1 MKARAAARK
10 QRDKWKMKRWYT
22 IRAPRHPWDF
32 KQIGETI
39 GESDEHIMGRVY
51 EMTLQEFNG
60 DFTKM
65 HIILRFRVTEVVG
78 RDALTTFIGHHHQ
91 TDHTR
96 RQIRRYRGK
105 VDDVVDVVSTDGYL
119 VRLKPLIIT
128 QKRVQTS
135 VKQAMRSKAAEV
147 IRAFAS
153 KNTFSKIQESIL
165 GGELEVE
172 ILNGVKPIYPVK
184 SVAIHKS
191 QLLQEGVTNEKGPT
205 LDDIHADEARQ
216 EAELK
221 AKKAAAIAAAMD
233 GEEAEEEVAEA
244 PSILDAAEALE
255 PASEKTEAAPAE
267 EEVVEEVVEEVP
279 ETTNEK
285 TNVQDET
292 PELNFSNLYERM
304 EAINKQMK
312 DLDRERR
319 NIFKQLSRVHTKEVK
334 AARKNRRSGNSNRG
348 SKEPSG
354 FNRPQ
359 PVPKEFT
366 VEPWNCDKDEEL
378 PRTVLTKKVYD
389 YVKGKG
395 LQDPADKRIIHPDS
409 TLKKLFHLKKG
420 QNIEF
425 KTFQTFMARLYKGET
440 VSEGEGD
447 EEDFGEEY

>member
-1 MKARAAARK
+1 MAKKVSARARAVARK
-10 QRDKWKMKRWYT
+10 QRDKWKLKRWYT

-39 GESDEHIMGRVY
+39 GESDEHIMGRIY

-78 RDALTTFIGHHHQ
+78 QDALTTFIGHHHQ

-135 VKQAMRSKAAEV
+135 VKQAMRAKAAEV

-165 GGELEVE
+165 GGELEGE
-172 ILNGVKPIYPVK
+172 ILNAVKPIYPVK

-191 QLLQEGVTNEKGPT
+191 QLLQEGVVNESGPT
-205 LDDIHADEARQ
+205 LDDIHADESRQ

-233 GEEAEEEVAEA
+233 GEEVEEEAAEEA

-255 PASEKTEAAPAE
+255 PASEKTEAPAKEAPAAE
-267 EEVVEEVVEEVP
+267 EEVAEEVAEEAPAAEADYSSMTVA
-279 ETTNEK
+279 
-285 TNVQDET
+285 
-292 PELNFSNLYERM
+292 EL
-304 EAINKQMK
+304 
-312 DLDRERR
+312 
-319 NIFKQLSRVHTKEVK
+319 KELLK
-334 AARKNRRSGNSNRG
+334 AAGKPVSG
-348 SKEPSG
+348 
-354 FNRPQ
+354 
-359 PVPKEFT
+359 
-366 VEPWNCDKDEEL
+366 
-378 PRTVLTKKVYD
+378 KK
-389 YVKGKG
+389 
-395 LQDPADKRIIHPDS
+395 ADLI
-409 TLKKLFHLKKG
+409 T
-420 QNIEF
+420 
-425 KTFQTFMARLYKGET
+425 RLNE
-440 VSEGEGD
+440 
-447 EEDFGEEY
+447 

>member
-1 MKARAAARK
+1 MAKKVSARARAVARK
-10 QRDKWKMKRWYT
+10 QRDKWKLKRWYT

-39 GESDEHIMGRVY
+39 GESDEHIMGRIY

-135 VKQAMRSKAAEV
+135 VKQAMRAKAAEV

-165 GGELEVE
+165 GGELEGE
-172 ILNGVKPIYPVK
+172 ILNAVKPIYPVK

-191 QLLQEGVTNEKGPT
+191 QLLQEGVVNEKGPT
-205 LDDIHADEARQ
+205 LDDIHADESRQ

-233 GEEAEEEVAEA
+233 GEEVEEEAAEA

-255 PASEKTEAAPAE
+255 PASEKTEAPVKEAPAAE
-267 EEVVEEVVEEVP
+267 EEVVEEAPAAEADYSSMTVA
-279 ETTNEK
+279 
-285 TNVQDET
+285 
-292 PELNFSNLYERM
+292 EL
-304 EAINKQMK
+304 
-312 DLDRERR
+312 
-319 NIFKQLSRVHTKEVK
+319 KELLK
-334 AARKNRRSGNSNRG
+334 AAGKPVSG
-348 SKEPSG
+348 
-354 FNRPQ
+354 
-359 PVPKEFT
+359 
-366 VEPWNCDKDEEL
+366 
-378 PRTVLTKKVYD
+378 KK
-389 YVKGKG
+389 
-395 LQDPADKRIIHPDS
+395 ADLI
-409 TLKKLFHLKKG
+409 T
-420 QNIEF
+420 
-425 KTFQTFMARLYKGET
+425 RLNE
-440 VSEGEGD
+440 
-447 EEDFGEEY
+447 

>member
-1 MKARAAARK
+1 MAKKVSARARAVARK
-10 QRDKWKMKRWYT
+10 QRDKWKLKRWYT

-39 GESDEHIMGRVY
+39 GESDEHIMGRIY

-135 VKQAMRSKAAEV
+135 VKQAMRAKAAEV

-165 GGELEVE
+165 GGELEGE
-172 ILNGVKPIYPVK
+172 ILNAVKPIYPVK

-191 QLLQEGVTNEKGPT
+191 QLLQEGVVNEKGPT
-205 LDDIHADEARQ
+205 LDDIHADESRQ

-233 GEEAEEEVAEA
+233 GEEVEEEAAEA

-255 PASEKTEAAPAE
+255 PASEKTEAPVKEAPAAE
-267 EEVVEEVVEEVP
+267 EEVVEVAPAAEADYSSMTVA
-279 ETTNEK
+279 
-285 TNVQDET
+285 
-292 PELNFSNLYERM
+292 EL
-304 EAINKQMK
+304 
-312 DLDRERR
+312 
-319 NIFKQLSRVHTKEVK
+319 KELLK
-334 AARKNRRSGNSNRG
+334 AAGKPVSG
-348 SKEPSG
+348 
-354 FNRPQ
+354 
-359 PVPKEFT
+359 
-366 VEPWNCDKDEEL
+366 
-378 PRTVLTKKVYD
+378 KK
-389 YVKGKG
+389 
-395 LQDPADKRIIHPDS
+395 ADLI
-409 TLKKLFHLKKG
+409 T
-420 QNIEF
+420 
-425 KTFQTFMARLYKGET
+425 RLNE
-440 VSEGEGD
+440 
-447 EEDFGEEY
+447 